1 MDRSGSGSASAASQH
16 LGWRHD
22 GFLTVA
28 GIAIGLLSV
37 AATML
42 GSTGLE
48 LVASVTAIA
57 ASVISPVVG
66 LIALA
71 FVAPI
76 ARPLVIPVPGLYVVM
91 MGAMIFGLILRLPI
105 DRPRLRRPAAEVLLL
120 AGFVL
125 YVGAAVVAGRLD
137 GGAGPTATA
146 IASAFARLIEALL
159 ALGVGYVVLRG
170 RSPFPVLAGL
180 LLSAILGSC
189 IALSQVVGAEA
200 MFGNLVPPAELAA
213 RITGAF
219 DDPNYFGSYLAAMS
233 ALAIGCR
240 LEARGRLV
248 RATLLGSIALL
259 SVTLLFTQSRG
270 ALVAFMAG
278 LVVIAFTRSRRAV
291 LLTAAAIVLVAAVA
305 YPVFSECRFGEEVPR
320 SVMDTAGRAEAW
332 QEALHIFTTSP
343 LFGIGFGQFQEEAS
357 VGISAHNW
365 YVQLLAETG
374 AVGFALWALFCLA
387 AALALRHR
395 PRPARTIGYSV
406 LAVWMVAGLTLAPPT
421 AFSVTGPV
429 LMTLAAAIAA
439 DWPATRRTSSAA
451 SVPVSPYPLVTPRI
465 ARPQVPATVGRRP
478 QA

>member
-1 MDRSGSGSASAASQH
+1 
-16 LGWRHD
+16 
-22 GFLTVA
+22 
-28 GIAIGLLSV
+28 
-37 AATML
+37 ML

-48 LVASVTAIA
+48 LVASVMAIA

-76 ARPLVIPVPGLYVVM
+76 ARPLVIPLPGLYVVM

-125 YVGAAVVAGRLD
+125 YVGADVAAGRLD
-137 GGAGPTATA
+137 GSAGSTATA

-170 RSPFPVLAGL
+170 RSPYPVLAGL
-180 LLSAILGSC
+180 LLSAIVGSC

-200 MFGNLVPPAELAA
+200 MFGNLVPPTELAA

-248 RATLLGSIALL
+248 RATLLGIIALL

-278 LVVIAFTRSRRAV
+278 LVVIAFTRSRRAGLADRRGHRPGRGGGLPGV
-291 LLTAAAIVLVAAVA
+291 QRVALRGGGPQQRDGYGRSRRGVA
-305 YPVFSECRFGEEVPR
+305 GGACTSSPHRRCSASASAGSRRRPR
-320 SVMDTAGRAEAW
+320 SASRR
-332 QEALHIFTTSP
+332 TTGTWS
-343 LFGIGFGQFQEEAS
+343 S
-357 VGISAHNW
+357 W
-365 YVQLLAETG
+365 
-374 AVGFALWALFCLA
+374 
-387 AALALRHR
+387 
-395 PRPARTIGYSV
+395 PRPAWSASPCGR
-406 LAVWMVAGLTLAPPT
+406 
-421 AFSVTGPV
+421 
-429 LMTLAAAIAA
+429 
-439 DWPATRRTSSAA
+439 SSALPRPWPCA
-451 SVPVSPYPLVTPRI
+451 IGPARHARSATPSWSCGWWR
-465 ARPQVPATVGRRP
+465 A
-478 QA
+478 